1 MKHPLS
7 LKSLNC
13 QPICVIFYNPSAV
26 VRVIEIPYMKPVTVI
41 WPEFIAV
48 HVWYHLL
55 ALISGEK
62 VASNWTYHSDDLQL
76 FNNGRKEMDARSL
89 R

>member
-1 MKHPLS
+1 
-7 LKSLNC
+7 
-13 QPICVIFYNPSAV
+13 
-26 VRVIEIPYMKPVTVI
+26 MKPATVI

-48 HVWYHLL
+48 HDWYHLL
-55 ALISGEK
+55 ALISREK

-89 R
+89 AQVTVDTIDEPDPVC